1 MKIIT
6 VKNSVVVEITPDSDE
21 NYNEKKYVGTEIED
35 SAVVSVGD
43 FWDPLSETPFVPLT
57 KVQKLNW
64 DLKPTNFHWNKFC
77 NRISVDKHSSI
88 LSEETLATTVEL
100 DKVHGVDFS
109 SNSYIDAGIFTE
121 QEWDNIFEYEAF
133 TTGSV

>member
-43 FWDPLSETPFVPLT
+43 FWDPLSETPFVTLT

-88 LSEETLATTVEL
+88 LS
-100 DKVHGVDFS
+100 
-109 SNSYIDAGIFTE
+109 
-121 QEWDNIFEYEAF
+121 
-133 TTGSV
+133 